1 MTFIACNGYFGYNK
15 IQISML
21 ESSINCLFQ
30 LPFSYYYLTLTFGLV
45 SYVYVYSRDFF
56 LFSLYLYY
64 LTLTFGLVSYVYVYS
79 RDFFLFS
86 LYLFTIL
93 AIMFFDILWIYSIF
107 LN

>member
-15 IQISML
+15 IRLSMKILL
-21 ESSINCLFQ
+21 ESINCLFQ
-30 LPFSYYYLTLTFGLV
+30 SPFSYYYLILTFGLV
-45 SYVYVYSRDFF
+45 SYVY
-56 LFSLYLYY
+56 
-64 LTLTFGLVSYVYVYS
+64 GYS

-93 AIMFFDILWIYSIF
+93 AIMFFDILWIYPIF